1 MHKTKRAFTLIE
13 LLIVIGIIAILAA
26 AVLVAVDPARR
37 LHQSRNAQRWE
48 DIVSLLEATKKYQVD
63 EEGDLPATAVAID
76 SLPATV
82 QIIGESV
89 GSCGGITCSGV
100 TVVGSSCGVTGL
112 DTDLAGY
119 IAKIA
124 FDPKTGSTDNSRYYI
139 NKDDEENITIGV
151 CDEEGEGPGG
161 TGTPPVIEVSR

>member
-1 MHKTKRAFTLIE
+1 MPKKSRAFTLIE
-13 LLIVIGIIAILAA
+13 LLIVIGIIGILAA

-48 DIVSLLEATKKYQVD
+48 DLVSLLEAIKKYQVD
-63 EEGDLPATAVAID
+63 NEGDLPDTAVAID
-76 SLPATV
+76 SLPSTV

-89 GSCGGITCSGV
+89 GSCSSLTCSGQ
-100 TVVGSSCGVTGL
+100 TVVGSNCGVTGL

-119 IAKIA
+119 IARIA
-124 FDPKTGSTDNSRYYI
+124 YDPKTGDENNSRFYI
-139 NKDDEENITIGV
+139 NKDGEENITIGA

-161 TGTPPVIEVSR
+161 TGTPPTIEVVR